1 MKLLSHSRYTEK
13 IKPII
18 LLVIFSRVS
27 PKTISSFDCRIHF
40 DVLLAVGN
48 DAISDT
54 VQLS

>member
-1 MKLLSHSRYTEK
+1 MKLLRHSRCKEK
-13 IKPII
+13 IK

-54 VQLS
+54 VQLT